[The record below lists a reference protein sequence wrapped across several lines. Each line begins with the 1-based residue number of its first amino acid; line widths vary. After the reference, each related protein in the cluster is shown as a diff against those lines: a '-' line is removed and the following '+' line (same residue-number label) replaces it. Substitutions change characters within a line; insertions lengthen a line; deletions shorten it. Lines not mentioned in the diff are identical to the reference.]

1 MRDDGLLDVEGTSG
15 WRLVDEAAVG
25 YAGGEGD
32 FECALN
38 ADAIGGVDGA
48 VVVGVEVAE
57 HGAEAFDPF
66 GLELLL
72 QFEPQCWIGVGQY
85 GDAVAES
92 LDVETAATYGN
103 EGVVGLE
110 EAGDEGDGFLLI
122 GEDVERV
129 GD

>member
-1 MRDDGLLDVEGTSG
+1 M
-15 WRLVDEAAVG
+15 VDEAAVG

-72 QFEPQCWIGVGQY
+72 QFESQCRVGVGQY
-85 GDAVAES
+85 GDAVAEF
-92 LDVETAATYGN
+92 LDVESAATYGY

>member
-15 WRLVDEAAVG
+15 RRLVDEAAVG

-38 ADAIGGVDGA
+38 ADTIGGVDGA

-72 QFEPQCWIGVGQY
+72 QFESQCRVGVGQY
-85 GDAVAES
+85 SDAVAEG
-92 LDVETAATYGN
+92 LDVESAATYGY

>member
-1 MRDDGLLDVEGTSG
+1 MRDDDLLDVEGATG
-15 WRLVDEAAVG
+15 RRLVDEAAVG

-32 FECALN
+32 FECALY
-38 ADAIGGVDGA
+38 ADTIGGVDGA

-57 HGAEAFDPF
+57 HGAETFNSF

-72 QFEPQCWIGVGQY
+72 QFEPQCRIGVGQY
-85 GDAVAES
+85 SDAVAES
-92 LDVETAATYGN
+92 LDVETATAHGN
-103 EGVVGLE
+103 EGVVGME
-110 EAGDEGDGFLLI
+110 EAGDECDGFLLI

>member
-1 MRDDGLLDVEGTSG
+1 M
-15 WRLVDEAAVG
+15 VDEAAVG

-32 FECALN
+32 FECALY
-38 ADAIGGVDGA
+38 ADTIGGVDGV

-72 QFEPQCWIGVGQY
+72 QFESQSGIGVGQY
-85 GDAVAES
+85 SDAVAES

-110 EAGDEGDGFLLI
+110 EAGDECYGFLLI